1 MAAFRVM
8 KAAMV
13 VLSVLIW
20 IYWSFPLMSSAE
32 TAVR

>member
-8 KAAMV
+8 KAAMMF
-13 VLSVLIW
+13 SIPIW